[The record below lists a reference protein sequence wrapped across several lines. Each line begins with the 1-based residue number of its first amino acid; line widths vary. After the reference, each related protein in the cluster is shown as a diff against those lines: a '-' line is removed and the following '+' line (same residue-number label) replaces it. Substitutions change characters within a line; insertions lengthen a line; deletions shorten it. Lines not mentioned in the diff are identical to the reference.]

1 MTNVKVIQGGFIMFK
16 EEENIGEI
24 RQIIIITD
32 GKSNIGI
39 SPIEAARQA
48 NKLGIV
54 VSTIGIIGKDGDGNE
69 SDIEE
74 LEGIAK
80 TGGGLCEY
88 THIENLGMTV
98 QVMTQKTAQKTI
110 EQIVTRQLKSI
121 IGVDINNL
129 EPKSRFKIVD
139 FIENFGDSINLK
151 CAVIL
156 DTSGSMGNKLD
167 IAKSSLIELL
177 QSLRSRRGEGKIA
190 VIKYPG
196 YKEEAASVVCS
207 FTDSTELLQNRLS
220 TMRAGGGTPTGPA
233 IEKACQLIMEY
244 KNYQKEEDDS
254 KVQNKD
260 LLEGSEIIENYYV

>member
-1 MTNVKVIQGGFIMFK
+1 MFK
-16 EEENIGEI
+16 EDENIGEI

-48 NKLGIV
+48 NKFGIV
-54 VSTIGIIGKDGDGNE
+54 VSTIGIIGQNGDGNE

-74 LEGIAK
+74 VEGIAK
-80 TGGGLCEY
+80 AGGGLCEY
-88 THIENLGMTV
+88 THLENLGMTV

-129 EPKSRFKIVD
+129 EPKYRFKIVD

-156 DTSGSMGNKLD
+156 DTSGSMGSKLD
-167 IAKSSLIELL
+167 TAKSSLIDLL

-196 YKEEAASVVCS
+196 YNDEAASLVCN
-207 FTDSTELLQNRLS
+207 FTDSSELLQNRLNS
-220 TMRAGGGTPTGPA
+220 MKAGGGTPTGPA
-233 IEKACQLIMEY
+233 IEKACQLIMESNKY
-244 KNYQKEEDDS
+244 TKEEDNG
-254 KVQNKD
+254 KVQRKE
-260 LLEGSEIIENYYV
+260 LSEGSDIIENYYV

>member
-1 MTNVKVIQGGFIMFK
+1 MFR
-16 EEENIGEI
+16 EDENIGEI

-39 SPIEAARQA
+39 SPIEAAKQA

-54 VSTIGIIGKDGDGNE
+54 VSTIGIIGQNGDGE
-69 SDIEE
+69 ERDIEE
-74 LEGIAK
+74 VEGIAK
-80 TGGGLCEY
+80 AGGGLCEY
-88 THIENLGMTV
+88 THLENLGMTV

-129 EPKSRFKIVD
+129 EPKSRFKIVE

-151 CAVIL
+151 CTVIL
-156 DTSGSMGNKLD
+156 DTSGSMGSKLNT
-167 IAKSSLIELL
+167 AKSSLIELL
-177 QSLRSRRGEGKIA
+177 QSLSSRRGEGKIA

-196 YKEEAASVVCS
+196 YNDESASVVCS
-207 FTDSTELLQNRLS
+207 FTDSIELLQNRLS

-233 IEKACQLIMEY
+233 IEKACQLIMENN
-244 KNYQKEEDDS
+244 KYQQEEDIS
-254 KVQNKD
+254 KIQQKD
-260 LLEGSEIIENYYV
+260 LREGSEIIENYYV

>member
-1 MTNVKVIQGGFIMFK
+1 MFK
-16 EEENIGEI
+16 EDENIGEI

-48 NKLGIV
+48 NKFGIV
-54 VSTIGIIGKDGDGNE
+54 VSTIGIIGQDGDGNE

-74 LEGIAK
+74 VEGIAK
-80 TGGGLCEY
+80 AGGGLCEY
-88 THIENLGMTV
+88 THLENLGMTV

-156 DTSGSMGNKLD
+156 DTSGSMGSKLD
-167 IAKSSLIELL
+167 TAKSSLIELL
-177 QSLRSRRGEGKIA
+177 QSLNSRRGEGKIA

-196 YKEEAASVVCS
+196 YNDEAASVVCN
-207 FTDSTELLQNRLS
+207 FTDSKELLQNRLS
-220 TMRAGGGTPTGPA
+220 SMRAGGGTPTGPA
-233 IEKACQLIMEY
+233 IEKACQLIMESNKY
-244 KNYQKEEDDS
+244 RQEEDNS
-254 KVQNKD
+254 KVQTKE
-260 LLEGSEIIENYYV
+260 LSEGSEIIENYYV

>member
-1 MTNVKVIQGGFIMFK
+1 MYK

-39 SPIEAARQA
+39 SPIEAAKQA

-54 VSTIGIIGKDGDGNE
+54 VSTIGIVGQDGDGE
-69 SDIEE
+69 ERDIEE

-80 TGGGLCEY
+80 AGGGLCEY
-88 THIENLGMTV
+88 THLEDLGMTV
-98 QVMTQKTAQKTI
+98 QVMTQKTAQRTI
-110 EQIVTRQLKSI
+110 EQIVSRQLKTI

-129 EPKSRFKIVD
+129 EPKSRYKIVD

-151 CAVIL
+151 CAVVL
-156 DTSGSMGNKLD
+156 DTSGSMGSKLET
-167 IAKSSLIELL
+167 AKRSLMELL
-177 QSLRSRRGEGKIA
+177 QNLNARRGESKIA
-190 VIKYPG
+190 VVKYPG

-207 FTDSTELLQNRLS
+207 FTDSAELLQNRLN

-233 IEKACQLIMEY
+233 IERACQLIMES
-244 KNYQKEEDDS
+244 KTDIKEEDNS
-254 KVQNKD
+254 YIQKSD
-260 LLEGSEIIENYYV
+260 LQSGSEIIENYYV

>member
-1 MTNVKVIQGGFIMFK
+1 MFK

-32 GKSNIGI
+32 GKSNIGV
-39 SPIEAARQA
+39 SPIEAAKQA

-54 VSTIGIIGKDGDGNE
+54 VSAIGIIGKDGDGDE
-69 SDIEE
+69 RDIEE

-80 TGGGLCEY
+80 SGGGLCEY
-88 THIENLGMTV
+88 THLEDLGLTV

-139 FIENFGDSINLK
+139 FIENFGDRINLK
-151 CAVIL
+151 CVVIL
-156 DTSGSMGNKLD
+156 DTSGSMGSKLD

-177 QSLRSRRGEGKIA
+177 QSLSSRRGEGKIA

-196 YKEEAASVVCS
+196 YKEETASIVCS
-207 FTDSTELLQNRLS
+207 FTDSTELLQSRLS
-220 TMRAGGGTPTGPA
+220 TMKAGGGTPTGPA
-233 IEKACQLIMEY
+233 IEKACQLIMENK
-244 KNYQKEEDDS
+244 KNQEEEVESNGQKNDMA
-254 KVQNKD
+254 
-260 LLEGSEIIENYYV
+260 EGSEIIEKYYV